1 MALYLAIQLLES
13 SSSTDLVADERV
25 GDRGGDRGLSTLV
38 VRVGRSGSA
47 FPIGGPAEVQP
58 VLERLVDGG
67 DGALADAANAAA
79 DLMPEGYGC
88 RVLGRF
94 MASGIYY

>member
-1 MALYLAIQLLES
+1 MQLVRRRGDAELRGDGGVVRFE
-13 SSSTDLVADERV
+13 ENEGE
-25 GDRGGDRGLSTLV
+25 GDRGT
-38 VRVGRSGSA
+38 RSGD
-47 FPIGGPAEVQP
+47 VY
-58 VLERLVDGG
+58 VD